1 MIGIFHMSYMTYI
14 ICPICSYVLYIY
26 IHTHFFFF
34 FNKHLWH
41 VEVPRLDV
49 ESELHLPAYST
60 ATAMQ
65 DPSHIYNLHH
75 SSQQ

>member
-1 MIGIFHMSYMTYI
+1 MS
-14 ICPICSYVLYIY
+14 YIY
-26 IHTHFFFF
+26 INTHFFVF